1 MQTRFIRWSVVVFKK
16 LKHASCGWLWL
27 LIVLILAGAAA
38 PVKTKDEIVLP
49 EILAIELPNTQKS
62 TIAPT
67 EGPLRELLQSAMAGG
82 SKVTHDRSGPLSL
95 GGTLITWTA
104 WDGAPA
110 ESRASATKSAYVYV
124 LPQ

>member
-27 LIVLILAGAAA
+27 LIVLILAGAGA
-38 PVKTKDEIVLP
+38 PIKTKAESVLP
-49 EILAIELPNTQKS
+49 ATLAIQLPHTHQ
-62 TIAPT
+62 TTTAPR
-67 EGPLRELLQSAMAGG
+67 EEALREVLQSAMAGG